1 MNIFCWGGDQ
11 VRGDSISRGKSLFLG
26 NMSNGPTKAIL
37 LVILLLISGEFLS
50 AQESARISLP
60 AGDSLNHKP
69 EVPYDQGVPQ
79 MINETFFSSPE
90 MPSFSLEVLA
100 PGIGGEG
107 MKMAVFDFS
116 QALMGWRS
124 EGLSS
129 FPFFWPGGRWSTPG
143 AGAGGSL
150 FMPFRATLFSQ
161 AYRQLNNRL
170 TIGGNS
176 FGVTPPWAVPFR
188 GTGDTHY
195 DWRGASMFME
205 YKVNRNFRIS
215 TRVSVSG
222 SPRHP

>member
-1 MNIFCWGGDQ
+1 MNINHRSEDQ
-11 VRGDSISRGKSLFLG
+11 WPGDSFSRGKSLFLG

-37 LVILLLISGEFLS
+37 LVFLLLISAELLR
-50 AQESARISLP
+50 AQEPAGVLLP

-69 EVPYDQGVPQ
+69 GMPRDPGEPQ
-79 MINETFFSSPE
+79 MVNEHFSSSPE
-90 MPSFSLEVLA
+90 MSFFSPEVLTL
-100 PGIGGEG
+100 GISGEG
-107 MKMAVFDFS
+107 IKMPAFDFS

-129 FPFFWPGGRWSTPG
+129 FPFSWPGNRWSTP

-161 AYRQLNNRL
+161 ASRQLNNRL

-176 FGVTPPWAVPFR
+176 FGVAPPWAVPFH
-188 GTGDTHY
+188 GHDDTHY

-205 YKVNRNFRIS
+205 YKVSPHFRIS
-215 TRVSVSG
+215 TQVTVSG